1 LQQFAA
7 GITLF
12 FSRLST
18 GARYLFVDEAAGL
31 PVAEATQLL
40 RTGKRVIL
48 ATTLD
53 GGWAKFR
60 HDRSDRS
67 AWAHEGP
74 TGMAQLRIIKA

>member
-1 LQQFAA
+1 M
-7 GITLF
+7 
-12 FSRLST
+12 
-18 GARYLFVDEAAGL
+18 DEAAGL

-74 TGMAQLRIIKA
+74 TGMAQLRIIKHKWDYFMIYNDTYIYIIIIK